1 MCFNWSKVNFFIS
14 FKKLVSNINN
24 VHLPYIEDFSQRYQ
38 DYSTGYA
45 SVPGLAYERAEWVTE
60 IEGEIP
66 PELEGTLLRNGPAM
80 YERGKAVQG

>member
-1 MCFNWSKVNFFIS
+1 M
-14 FKKLVSNINN
+14 
-24 VHLPYIEDFSQRYQ
+24 HLPYIEDFSQRYQ